1 MLQLLLSI
9 YRRDAMARNTFF
21 LINLT
26 NQKLIFCLQCSD
38 SDIIQHIFSEQ
49 HHFLFLYF
57 CSLTAV
63 RLQRFTYSSR
73 PFPVSHCHADWTF
86 YSHSE
91 MMSSVSYTPTHTQ
104 KKYFT
109 SSPDLFRSR
118 NVFPGPPTR
127 PPVSVRLRR
136 KVQSEN
142 QQSVPS
148 QQCEKASDRER
159 CTAL

>member
-9 YRRDAMARNTFF
+9 YRRDAMARNAFF

-91 MMSSVSYTPTHTQ
+91 MMSSVSYTPTHTKKILYIQSRLVQIQ
-104 KKYFT
+104 KCFSWASNET
-109 SSPDLFRSR
+109 SCFCPI
-118 NVFPGPPTR
+118 
-127 PPVSVRLRR
+127 
-136 KVQSEN
+136 
-142 QQSVPS
+142 
-148 QQCEKASDRER
+148 EKKS
-159 CTAL
+159 TK